1 MIITIIIALVVGVA
15 AFYGGMQYQKN
26 QNANIGTRQFMMGG
40 QNGQMGQRRGSFQ
53 GSRPVN
59 GEIVSQDANSIT
71 VKMRDGSSKIINL
84 SDKTTINKASE
95 GTKAD
100 LKTGE
105 NVTAFGTTN
114 SDGSVTA
121 QNVSIGGNMMYRG
134 GPSGSN
140 NQTTPAQ

>member
-1 MIITIIIALVVGVA
+1 MKQNNLIITIIVALVVGGA
-15 AFYGGMQYQKN
+15 SFYGGMQYQKN
-26 QNANIGTRQFMMGG
+26 QNTNNTGERQFMAGG
-40 QNGQMGQRRGSFQ
+40 QNGQMGQRRGNFSQ

-71 VKMRDGSSKIINL
+71 VKMRDGSSKIVIL
-84 SDKTTINKASE
+84 SDQTTINKSSE

-121 QNVSIGGNMMYRG
+121 QNVSRLVQNDL
-134 GPSGSN
+134 N
-140 NQTTPAQ
+140 